1 MVPGRRVN
9 TCRGHAAPSH
19 GTFGPRPTGTTDL
32 TEHAAG
38 CDAEVMDA
46 TPGTETIERVAAAT
60 RAVVTDA
67 RYGPWRDF
75 EPLPTLRPAC
85 CCCAKPVVKVVM
97 PVTDPECDPTDLL
110 LCGHHF
116 RASVAALVAAGAVV
130 FDASGA
136 LVRLPD

>member
-1 MVPGRRVN
+1 MVPGQRVN

-19 GTFGPRPTGTTDL
+19 GTFGPRPPGTTAL
-32 TEHAAG
+32 TKRAAR
-38 CDAEVMDA
+38 CEAEVMDA
-46 TPGTETIERVAAAT
+46 TPGIETIERVAAAT
-60 RAVVTDA
+60 SALVTDA

-85 CCCAKPVVKVVM
+85 CCCAKPVVTVVM
-97 PVTDPECDPTDLL
+97 PVTDPEREPTDLL

-116 RASVAALVAAGAVV
+116 RVSLAALAAAGAVV
-130 FDASGA
+130 FDAGGT